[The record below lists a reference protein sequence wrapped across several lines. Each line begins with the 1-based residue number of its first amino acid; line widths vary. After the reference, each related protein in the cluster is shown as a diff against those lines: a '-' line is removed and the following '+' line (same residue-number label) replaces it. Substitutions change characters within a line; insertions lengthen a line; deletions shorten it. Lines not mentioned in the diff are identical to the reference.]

1 MEYWKICRD
10 SDKTNKIVQL
20 GVGSFGEVYKCDNV
34 AEKRFIDFYSNT
46 QGLESSTIKEFSI
59 LEELNHQNIVRLLG
73 SYDDIQRFYIYT
85 PFAISDLA
93 SLIYRTKDSKGNK
106 VGIPKNQIK
115 NYMYQVSSGLEYLH
129 QNYIAHGDVKPGNV
143 LVYPKNEL
151 RLADFGMSRI
161 LNDPDAFLKAE
172 TSPFHQPPEM
182 LLLEEPI
189 RYAMDVWQLG
199 IIFLELKLEKNI
211 FAPDEYRDMDDLD
224 YQMLENMLKIMG
236 YPPDYIVNHTDE
248 NNLYLLDDYVNQES
262 MWNDYGFS
270 KHELALVEST
280 LTWDPYDRFN
290 IKELLNSTYFKSEI
304 QNSTKIAPKSLLE
317 KTDIIVPL
325 YKESESD
332 IRLNRLLEGLAM
344 ISNSQSYFLGVTL
357 LDKLLNRRAVGY
369 VSAYS
374 TWCFYLASRIYN
386 PYDSKVWTSME
397 KRGLIT
403 KNSPKELKTLLE
415 ALDYRLLP
423 SNFSDLV
430 YDAYQKKQISYD
442 TLEVG
447 IWILLA
453 VYLDANLMK
462 EYSTKITLGL
472 SSILYLAASA
482 SDDAL
487 AEELE
492 YSLNLITKTIVT
504 IQKYGLRSSYQRNE
518 HKRIKENQN
527 IDLEIHYRNLTIK
540 GLVRFIQDQ
549 VRIL

>member
-10 SDKTNKIVQL
+10 SDKNNKIVQL

-34 AEKRFIDFYSNT
+34 AEKRFVDFYSNT
-46 QGLESSTIKEFSI
+46 QGLESSTIKEFSF

-93 SLIYRTKDSKGNK
+93 SLIYRTKDSNGNK
-106 VGIPKNQIK
+106 VGILKNQIQ
-115 NYMYQVSSGLEYLH
+115 NYIYQISSGIEYLH
-129 QNYIAHGDVKPGNV
+129 RNYIAHGDVKPGNV

-151 RLADFGMSRI
+151 RLADFGMSSI
-161 LNDPDAFLKAE
+161 LIDPEASLKAE

-211 FAPDEYRDMDDLD
+211 FAPEEYRDVDDLD

-248 NNLYLLDDYVNQES
+248 NNLYLLDDYVDQES
-262 MWNDYGFS
+262 TWDNYGFS
-270 KHELALVEST
+270 EHELALVEST
-280 LTWDPYDRFN
+280 LTWDPYDRLN
-290 IKELLNSTYFKSEI
+290 IKELLNLTYLKSEI
-304 QNSTKIAPKSLLE
+304 KNNTKIAPKSLLE
-317 KTDIIVPL
+317 KMDIVVPL
-325 YKESESD
+325 YKESESV
-332 IRLNRLLEGLAM
+332 IRLNRLIEGLNM

-357 LDKLLNRRAVGY
+357 LDKLLLNRTAVSY
-369 VSAYS
+369 ISAYS

-386 PYDSKVWTSME
+386 PYDSKVWISME

-415 ALDYRLLP
+415 ALDYQLLP
-423 SNFSDLV
+423 PNFSDLV

-462 EYSTKITLGL
+462 EYSKKITLGL
-472 SSILYLAASA
+472 SSVLYLAASA
-482 SDDAL
+482 SGDVL
-487 AEELE
+487 AEELK
-492 YSLNLITKTIVT
+492 YSLDFIAKTIT
-504 IQKYGLRSSYQRNE
+504 NIQKYGLRSSYQRNKQ
-518 HKRIKENQN
+518 KRIKENQN

-540 GLVRFIQDQ
+540 GLVRFIQD
-549 VRIL
+549 

>member
-10 SDKTNKIVQL
+10 SDKNNKIVQL

-34 AEKRFIDFYSNT
+34 AEKRFVDFYSNT
-46 QGLESSTIKEFSI
+46 QGLESSTIKEFSF

-93 SLIYRTKDSKGNK
+93 SLIYRTKDSNGNK
-106 VGIPKNQIK
+106 VGILKNQIQ
-115 NYMYQVSSGLEYLH
+115 NYIYQISSGIEYLH
-129 QNYIAHGDVKPGNV
+129 RNYIAHGDVKPGNV

-151 RLADFGMSRI
+151 RLADFGMSSI
-161 LNDPDAFLKAE
+161 LIDPEASLKAE

-211 FAPDEYRDMDDLD
+211 FAPEEYRDVDDLD

-248 NNLYLLDDYVNQES
+248 NNLYLLDDYVDQES
-262 MWNDYGFS
+262 TWDNYGFS
-270 KHELALVEST
+270 EHELALVEST
-280 LTWDPYDRFN
+280 LTWDPYDRLN
-290 IKELLNSTYFKSEI
+290 IKELLNLTYLKSEI
-304 QNSTKIAPKSLLE
+304 KNNTKIAPKSLLE
-317 KTDIIVPL
+317 KMDIVVPL
-325 YKESESD
+325 YKESESV
-332 IRLNRLLEGLAM
+332 IRLNRLIEGLNM

-357 LDKLLNRRAVGY
+357 LDKLLLNRTAVSY
-369 VSAYS
+369 ISAYS

-386 PYDSKVWTSME
+386 PYDSKVWISME

-415 ALDYRLLP
+415 ALDYQLLP
-423 SNFSDLV
+423 PNFSDLV

-462 EYSTKITLGL
+462 EYSKKITLGL
-472 SSILYLAASA
+472 SSVLYLAASA
-482 SDDAL
+482 SGDVL
-487 AEELE
+487 AEELK
-492 YSLNLITKTIVT
+492 YSLDLIAKTITT
-504 IQKYGLRSSYQRNE
+504 IQKYGLRSGYQRN
-518 HKRIKENQN
+518 KQKKIKEDQN

-540 GLVRFIQDQ
+540 GLVRFIQD
-549 VRIL
+549 